1 MVCIIF
7 CCIGS
12 MPDIGV
18 SFCVDHMI
26 AMLSTGRMQYGSRA
40 VRSWI
45 HSVHGAWRSSTDSI
59 STQYR
64 ALKMII
70 CGSTGRQP
78 PTALSLPFLLRSL
91 DRPGAV
97 LGTGCT
103 RRLHLGGPG

>member
-1 MVCIIF
+1 
-7 CCIGS
+7 

-26 AMLSTGRMQYGSRA
+26 AMLSTGRMKYGSRA

-59 STQYR
+59 STQYS
-64 ALKMII
+64 AMKMII

-78 PTALSLPFLLRSL
+78 PTGLIFSVRSEERRVGKEG
-91 DRPGAV
+91 DRQ
-97 LGTGCT
+97 CNI
-103 RRLHLGGPG
+103 RRVPSHKK